1 MRFLHTADWHLGR
14 LFHQVHLTEDQDYV
28 LRQLV
33 EVARDARVDAVVVA
47 GDVYDRAV
55 PPPEAVRLLDDVLA
69 ELLLGL
75 KVPVMV
81 AAGNHDSPERLAF
94 GSRIVSGQGLY
105 LFGLPSP
112 DARPVVLTDQHG
124 PVSFYVAPYAEPA
137 LVRERLDDA
146 DALDHDSAMGAV
158 VSSMLAAH
166 PPEGRAIFVGHAF
179 VQGGTSSDSE
189 RPLSVGGAGTVSAS
203 HFAPFC
209 YAALGHLHR
218 PQVLR
223 TASEPVLEAGAGR
236 STQVLEPSPLEGC
249 VRYAGALLKYSF
261 DEVGQDRSVTI
272 VDLDA
277 SGRCSVEAIVLRP
290 RRDLRRIEGT
300 LEELL
305 NGAGSRAPGSPASGR
320 DPAPSRDDYIVARL
334 TDPRPVLDPI
344 GRLRRVY
351 PNVLCIERVLA
362 SLQSG
367 ELQPSRDRRQLD
379 HDQLFAGF
387 FGEMTGKPPTD
398 DEKDVFLSVAAA
410 VAGRDREVPA

>member
-14 LFHQVHLTEDQDYV
+14 LFHQVHLTEDQDHV
-28 LRQLV
+28 LRQFV

-75 KVPVMV
+75 KVPVIV

-94 GSRIVSGQGLY
+94 GSRIVSAQGLH
-105 LFGLPSP
+105 LFGLPAP
-112 DARPVVLTDQHG
+112 DSRPVVLSDEHG
-124 PVSFYVAPYAEPA
+124 PVRFYVAPYAEPA

-158 VSSMLAAH
+158 ISSMLAAH
-166 PPEGRAIFVGHAF
+166 PPDGRAVFVGHAF
-179 VQGGTSSDSE
+179 VQGGTGSDSE

-218 PQVLR
+218 PQ
-223 TASEPVLEAGAGR
+223 AMAEGR
-236 STQVLEPSPLEGC
+236 

-261 DEVGQDRSVTI
+261 DEIGQDRSVTI
-272 VDLDA
+272 VDIDA
-277 SGRCSVEAIVLRP
+277 SGRCSVEAVVLHP
-290 RRDLRRIEGT
+290 RRELRRIAGT
-300 LEELL
+300 LEELM
-305 NGAGSRAPGSPASGR
+305 NGGGALAPVSPASGG
-320 DPAPSRDDYIVARL
+320 DPTPSRDDYIVARL
-334 TDPRPVLDPI
+334 ADPCPVLAPI
-344 GRLRRVY
+344 GRLRRIY
-351 PNVLCIERVLA
+351 PNVLCIERALS
-362 SLQSG
+362 SLQPG
-367 ELQPSRDRRQLD
+367 GLHPSRDRRQLD

-387 FGEMTGKPPTD
+387 FSEMTGQPPTD
-398 DEKDVFLSVAAA
+398 DEKDVFRSADAV
-410 VAGRDREVPA
+410 VAGRDREVTA

>member
-14 LFHQVHLTEDQDYV
+14 LFHQVHLTEDQAHV

-69 ELLLGL
+69 ELLLGVR
-75 KVPVMV
+75 VPVIV

-94 GSRIVSGQGLY
+94 GSRIVSGQGLH
-105 LFGLPSP
+105 LFGLPSR
-112 DARPVVLTDQHG
+112 DARPVVLADQHG
-124 PVSFYVAPYAEPA
+124 PVTFYVAPYAEPA
-137 LVRERLDDA
+137 LVRERLA
-146 DALDHDSAMGAV
+146 VSEAVDHDSAMGAV
-158 VSSMLAAH
+158 ISSMLAAH
-166 PPEGRAIFVGHAF
+166 PPVGRAVFVGHAF
-179 VQGGTSSDSE
+179 VQGGTGSDSE

-218 PQVLR
+218 PQEM
-223 TASEPVLEAGAGR
+223 AEGR
-236 STQVLEPSPLEGC
+236 I
-249 VRYAGALLKYSF
+249 RYAGALLKYSF
-261 DEVGQDRSVTI
+261 DEVRQDRSVSI
-272 VDLDA
+272 VDIDA
-277 SGRCSVEAIVLRP
+277 SGRCAVEAVVLRS

-305 NGAGSRAPGSPASGR
+305 KGGGSPAPGSGPASGG
-320 DPAPSRDDYIVARL
+320 DPAPSRDDYIVACL

-344 GRLRRVY
+344 GRLRKIY
-351 PNVLCIERVLA
+351 PNVLCIERA
-362 SLQSG
+362 PSPDRPG
-367 ELQPSRDRRQLD
+367 EAKPSRDWRQRN
-379 HDQLFAGF
+379 HDELFTTF
-387 FGEMTGKPPTD
+387 FEGMTGQPPAA
-398 DEKDVFLSVAAA
+398 DETDVFLSVAAA

>member
-14 LFHQVHLTEDQDYV
+14 LFHQVHLTDDQDYV

-33 EVARDARVDAVVVA
+33 ELARDARVDAVVVA

-69 ELLLGL
+69 ELLLGV
-75 KVPVMV
+75 KVPVIV

-94 GSRIVSGQGLY
+94 GSRIMSAQGLY
-105 LFGLPSP
+105 LFGLPAADNAPVLLS
-112 DARPVVLTDQHG
+112 DAHG
-124 PVSFYVAPYAEPA
+124 QVSFYAVPYAEPA
-137 LVRERLDDA
+137 LVREHLGEPA
-146 DALDHDSAMGAV
+146 AVDHDSAMGAV
-158 VSSMLAAH
+158 ISSMLAAH
-166 PPEGRAIFVGHAF
+166 PLDGRAVFVGHAF
-179 VQGGTSSDSE
+179 VQGGAGSDSE

-203 HFAPFC
+203 HFDPFC

-218 PQVLR
+218 PQAM
-223 TASEPVLEAGAGR
+223 TDGR
-236 STQVLEPSPLEGC
+236 I
-249 VRYAGALLKYSF
+249 RYAGALLKYSF

-272 VDLDA
+272 VDIDA
-277 SGRCSVEAIVLRP
+277 SGRCAVEAVVLRP

-305 NGAGSRAPGSPASGR
+305 NGGGASVPGSGAGGDSPL
-320 DPAPSRDDYIVARL
+320 PSKDDYIVARL

-351 PNVLCIERVLA
+351 PNVLCIERALS
-362 SLQSG
+362 SLQPG

-387 FGEMTGKPPTD
+387 FGEMTGKPPTE
-398 DEKDVFLSVAAA
+398 DEKEVFLSVAAA
-410 VAGRDREVPA
+410 VVGRDREVPA

>member
-14 LFHQVHLTEDQDYV
+14 LFHQVHLTEDQGHA
-28 LRQLV
+28 LRQLI
-33 EVARDARVDAVVVA
+33 EVARDARVDAVVLA

-69 ELLLGL
+69 ELLLGV
-75 KVPVMV
+75 KVPVIV

-94 GSRIVSGQGLY
+94 GARVVSAQGLH
-105 LFGLPSP
+105 LFGLPTP
-112 DARPVVLTDQHG
+112 DAAPVVLIDQHG

-146 DALDHDSAMGAV
+146 GALDHDSAMSAV
-158 VSSMLAAH
+158 ISSMLAAH
-166 PPEGRAIFVGHAF
+166 PPGGRAVFVGHAF
-179 VQGGTSSDSE
+179 VQGGTGSDSE

-209 YAALGHLHR
+209 YAALGHLHK
-218 PQVLR
+218 PQVM
-223 TASEPVLEAGAGR
+223 ANGAI
-236 STQVLEPSPLEGC
+236 
-249 VRYAGALLKYSF
+249 RYAGALLKYSF

-272 VDLDA
+272 VDIDA
-277 SGRCSVEAIVLRP
+277 SGRCSVEAVVLRP

-305 NGAGSRAPGSPASGR
+305 NGVGSSAPGSDAVGGSPV
-320 DPAPSRDDYIVARL
+320 PSRDDYIVARL

-344 GRLRRVY
+344 GRLRRIY
-351 PNVLCIERVLA
+351 PNVLCIERALA
-362 SLQSG
+362 SLQPG

-387 FGEMTGKPPTD
+387 FNEMTGQPPTAEEQD
-398 DEKDVFLSVAAA
+398 LFVTVAAA
-410 VAGRDREVPA
+410 VQRRDREVPA

>member
-14 LFHQVHLTEDQDYV
+14 LFHQVHLTEDQGHV

-33 EVARDARVDAVVVA
+33 EVARDAKVDAVVVA

-75 KVPVMV
+75 KVQVIV
-81 AAGNHDSPERLAF
+81 AAGNHDGPERLAF
-94 GSRIVSGQGLY
+94 GARVMSAQGLH
-105 LFGLPSP
+105 LFGLPFP
-112 DARPVVLTDQHG
+112 DANPVVLTDQHG

-137 LVRERLDDA
+137 LVRERLA
-146 DALDHDSAMGAV
+146 QPGAADHDSAMRAV
-158 VSSMLAAH
+158 ISSMLAAH
-166 PPEGRAIFVGHAF
+166 PPGARAVFVGHAF
-179 VQGGTSSDSE
+179 VQGGTGSDSE

-218 PQVLR
+218 PQ
-223 TASEPVLEAGAGR
+223 AMADGR
-236 STQVLEPSPLEGC
+236 I
-249 VRYAGALLKYSF
+249 RYAGALLKYSF

-272 VDLDA
+272 VDIDA
-277 SGRCSVEAIVLRP
+277 SGRCSVEAVVLRP
-290 RRDLRRIEGT
+290 RRELRRIEGR

-305 NGAGSRAPGSPASGR
+305 NGGGVSAPGSGAGGASLV
-320 DPAPSRDDYIVARL
+320 PSRDDYIVARL

-344 GRLRRVY
+344 GRLRRIY
-351 PNVLCIERVLA
+351 PNVLCIERALA
-362 SLQSG
+362 SLQPG
-367 ELQPSRDRRQLD
+367 ELQPSRDRRQLE

-387 FGEMTGKPPTD
+387 FNEMTGQPPTA
-398 DEKDVFLSVAAA
+398 EEQDVFLAVAAA
-410 VAGRDREVPA
+410 VAGRDREVSA

>member
-14 LFHQVHLTEDQDYV
+14 LFHQVHLTEDQDHV

-33 EVARDARVDAVVVA
+33 EVARDARVDAIVVA

-75 KVPVMV
+75 KVPVIM

-94 GSRIVSGQGLY
+94 GARVVSAQGLH

-112 DARPVVLTDQHG
+112 DAGPVVLMDQNG

-137 LVRERLDDA
+137 LVRERLSQPGA
-146 DALDHDSAMGAV
+146 EDHDSAMGAV
-158 VSSMLAAH
+158 ISSMLAAH
-166 PPEGRAIFVGHAF
+166 PPDGRAVFIGHAF
-179 VQGGTSSDSE
+179 VQGGLVSDSE

-218 PQVLR
+218 PQ
-223 TASEPVLEAGAGR
+223 SMAGGR
-236 STQVLEPSPLEGC
+236 IH
-249 VRYAGALLKYSF
+249 YAGALLKYSF
-261 DEVGQDRSVTI
+261 DGVGQDRSVNI
-272 VDLDA
+272 VDIDA
-277 SGRCSVEAIVLRP
+277 SGRCSVEAVVLRP
-290 RRDLRRIEGT
+290 RRDLCRIEGT
-300 LEELL
+300 LEDLL
-305 NGAGSRAPGSPASGR
+305 NGGGYPAPGSRASGG
-320 DPAPSRDDYIVARL
+320 DTAPSRDDYIVARL
-334 TDPRPVLDPI
+334 TDPHPVLDPI
-344 GRLRRVY
+344 GRLRRIY

-362 SLQSG
+362 SLQPG
-367 ELQPSRDRRQLD
+367 ELRPSKDRRQLD

-387 FGEMTGKPPTD
+387 FSEMTGQPPTA
-398 DEKDVFLSVAAA
+398 EEQDVFLSVAAG

>member
-14 LFHQVHLTEDQDYV
+14 LFHQVHLTEDQEHV
-28 LRQLV
+28 LRQLI

-75 KVPVMV
+75 KVPVIV
-81 AAGNHDSPERLAF
+81 AAGNHDGPERLAF
-94 GSRIVSGQGLY
+94 GARVVSAQGLH

-112 DARPVVLTDQHG
+112 DAKPVVLTDQHG
-124 PVSFYVAPYAEPA
+124 PVTFYVAPYAEPA

-146 DALDHDSAMGAV
+146 DALDHDSAMGAII
-158 VSSMLAAH
+158 SSMLAAH
-166 PPEGRAIFVGHAF
+166 PLDGRAVFVGHAF
-179 VQGGTSSDSE
+179 VQGGTGSDSE

-218 PQVLR
+218 PQAL
-223 TASEPVLEAGAGR
+223 ANGR
-236 STQVLEPSPLEGC
+236 I
-249 VRYAGALLKYSF
+249 RYAGALLKYSF

-272 VDLDA
+272 VDIDA
-277 SGRCSVEAIVLRP
+277 SGRCSVEAVVLRP
-290 RRDLRRIEGT
+290 RRELRRIEGT

-305 NGAGSRAPGSPASGR
+305 NGGGVSVPGSGAGGGSPVS
-320 DPAPSRDDYIVARL
+320 SRDDYIVARL

-344 GRLRRVY
+344 GRLRRIY

-362 SLQSG
+362 SLKPG
-367 ELQPSRDRRQLD
+367 ELRPSRDRRQLD
-379 HDQLFAGF
+379 HDQLFAAF
-387 FGEMTGKPPTD
+387 FNEMTGQPPTTE
-398 DEKDVFLSVAAA
+398 EKDVFVAVDAA

>member
-14 LFHQVHLTEDQDYV
+14 LFHQVHLTEDQGHV

-33 EVARDARVDAVVVA
+33 EVARDAGVDAVVVA

-69 ELLLGL
+69 ELLLGV
-75 KVPVMV
+75 KVPVIV

-94 GSRIVSGQGLY
+94 GARVVSAQGLH

-112 DARPVVLTDQHG
+112 DAAPVVLTDQRG

-137 LVRERLDDA
+137 LVRERLDDP

-158 VSSMLAAH
+158 ISSMLAAH
-166 PPEGRAIFVGHAF
+166 PPDGRAVFVGHAF
-179 VQGGTSSDSE
+179 VQGGTGSDSE

-218 PQVLR
+218 PQEM
-223 TASEPVLEAGAGR
+223 ASGAI
-236 STQVLEPSPLEGC
+236 
-249 VRYAGALLKYSF
+249 RYAGALLKYSF
-261 DEVGQDRSVTI
+261 DEVDQDRSVSI
-272 VDLDA
+272 VDIDG
-277 SGRCSVEAIVLRP
+277 SGRCSIEAFVLRP

-305 NGAGSRAPGSPASGR
+305 NGGGVSVPGSGADGGSPV
-320 DPAPSRDDYIVARL
+320 PSRDDYIVARL

-344 GRLRRVY
+344 GRLRRIY
-351 PNVLCIERVLA
+351 PNVLCIERALA
-362 SLQSG
+362 SLQPG

-387 FGEMTGKPPTD
+387 FNEMTGQPPTAEEQD
-398 DEKDVFLSVAAA
+398 LFVTVAAA
-410 VAGRDREVPA
+410 VQRRDREVPA

>member
-69 ELLLGL
+69 ELLLDL
-75 KVPVMV
+75 KVPVIV

-94 GSRIVSGQGLY
+94 LSRVMAAQGLH
-105 LFGLPSP
+105 LFGLPAADNAPVLLS
-112 DARPVVLTDQHG
+112 DAHG
-124 PVSFYVAPYAEPA
+124 QVSFYVAPYAEPA
-137 LVRERLDDA
+137 LVREHLDEPGAVDY
-146 DALDHDSAMGAV
+146 DSAMGA
-158 VSSMLAAH
+158 SLSTMLTGY
-166 PPEGRAIFVGHAF
+166 PLYGRAVFVGHAF
-179 VQGGTSSDSE
+179 VQGGTGSDSE

-218 PQVLR
+218 PQ
-223 TASEPVLEAGAGR
+223 AMANGAI
-236 STQVLEPSPLEGC
+236 
-249 VRYAGALLKYSF
+249 RYAGALLKYSF
-261 DEVGQDRSVTI
+261 DEVGQDRSVNI
-272 VDLDA
+272 VDIDA
-277 SGRCSVEAIVLRP
+277 SGRCSVEAVVLRP
-290 RRDLRRIEGT
+290 RRELRRIEGT

-305 NGAGSRAPGSPASGR
+305 NGGGVSVSGTGAGGDSTV
-320 DPAPSRDDYIVARL
+320 PSRDDYIVARL

-344 GRLRRVY
+344 GRLRRIY
-351 PNVLCIERVLA
+351 PNVLCIERALA
-362 SLQSG
+362 SLQPG
-367 ELQPSRDRRQLD
+367 DLQPSRDRRQLD

-387 FGEMTGKPPTD
+387 FSEMTGQPPTA
-398 DEKDVFLSVAAA
+398 DEQDVFRSVDAA
-410 VAGRDREVPA
+410 VAGREREVPA

>member
-14 LFHQVHLTEDQDYV
+14 LFHQVHLTEDQDHV

-33 EVARDARVDAVVVA
+33 EVARGARVDAVVVA

-69 ELLLGL
+69 ELLLGV
-75 KVPVMV
+75 KVPVIV

-94 GSRIVSGQGLY
+94 GSRIVSAQGLH

-112 DARPVVLTDQHG
+112 DAKPVVLTDQHG

-137 LVRERLDDA
+137 LVRERLA
-146 DALDHDSAMGAV
+146 APEAADHDSAMGAV

-166 PPEGRAIFVGHAF
+166 PPDGRAVFVGHAF
-179 VQGGTSSDSE
+179 VQGGTGSDSE

-218 PQVLR
+218 PQ
-223 TASEPVLEAGAGR
+223 AMAGGR
-236 STQVLEPSPLEGC
+236 I
-249 VRYAGALLKYSF
+249 RYAGALLKYSF
-261 DEVGQDRSVTI
+261 DEVGQGRSVTV
-272 VDLDA
+272 VDIDA
-277 SGRCSVEAIVLRP
+277 AGRCAVEAIVLRP
-290 RRDLRRIEGT
+290 RRELRRIEGT

-305 NGAGSRAPGSPASGR
+305 SGGGLSVPGSGAGGGQP
-320 DPAPSRDDYIVARL
+320 DPSSDDYIVARL

-344 GRLRRVY
+344 GRLRRIY
-351 PNVLCIERVLA
+351 PNVLCIERAPALGRPGEVEP
-362 SLQSG
+362 SG
-367 ELQPSRDRRQLD
+367 DWRQRNHDEL
-379 HDQLFAGF
+379 FTTF
-387 FGEMTGKPPTD
+387 FEGMTGRPPTA
-398 DEKDVFLSVAAA
+398 EEQDVFVKVAAA